1 MDPKTLSMDPM
12 MLGTGPS
19 LGVKSA
25 DVPAMPAAAEAAE
38 DEVLLLLLL
47 DDDGLNMDDIA

>member
-1 MDPKTLSMDPM
+1 M

-25 DVPAMPAAAEAAE
+25 DVPAGPAATDAEE
-38 DEVLLLLLL
+38 DVLLLLLL
-47 DDDGLNMDDIA
+47 LPDVDGLNMDDIA

>member
-1 MDPKTLSMDPM
+1 M

-25 DVPAMPAAAEAAE
+25 DVPAVPAATDAEE
-38 DEVLLLLLL
+38 DVLLLLLL
-47 DDDGLNMDDIA
+47 LLPDVDGLNMDDIA

>member
-1 MDPKTLSMDPM
+1 